1 MQAKGRALEC
11 TGHCSAQLGPGT
23 ELHWALQCQAGP
35 RHWPLGTPRCARQ
48 SLVSPPSPPLLAA
61 LVCASGASLAACPH
75 AECQPSRHG
84 VVCAEWTRGS
94 HSVPLSSI
102 AGVRHL
108 GSEKETTITTVC
120 LSAPPDIMVARQLSF
135 AHRLRTQL
143 LRAQLMLHV
152 MRHHLRPLRCAS
164 HRSTPLLRRTTI
176 VAGVTRWRRSIARDA
191 LFFSSFFFWWPS
203 GGCDAQASR
212 RRVAGMS

>member
-1 MQAKGRALEC
+1 MA
-11 TGHCSAQLGPGT
+11 SA
-23 ELHWALQCQAGP
+23 AG
-35 RHWPLGTPRCARQ
+35 GA
-48 SLVSPPSPPLLAA
+48 PSQRVPNIFA
-61 LVCASGASLAACPH
+61 CASAASLAACPH

-94 HSVPLSSI
+94 HFVPLSSI

-120 LSAPPDIMVARQLSF
+120 LSAPPDIMVARQLSV

-152 MRHHLRPLRCAS
+152 LRHDLRPLRCAS
-164 HRSTPLLRRTTI
+164 HRSTPLVRRTTI
-176 VAGVTRWRRSIARDA
+176 DAGVTRWRRSTAPRRS
-191 LFFSSFFFWWPS
+191 LFFQFFFLVAERWMRCSSEPAARCWHVM
-203 GGCDAQASR
+203 R
-212 RRVAGMS
+212 RLSAESAGATADM